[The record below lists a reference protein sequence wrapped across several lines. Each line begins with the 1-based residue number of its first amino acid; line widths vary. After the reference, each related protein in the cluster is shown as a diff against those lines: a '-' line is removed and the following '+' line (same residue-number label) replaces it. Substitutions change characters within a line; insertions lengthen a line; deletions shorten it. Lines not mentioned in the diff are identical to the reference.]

1 MKIPIFVSVGTRLSD
16 EQIEVRNLIY
26 KLLDDF
32 NLEPRTIG
40 RSDYAMTNPL
50 REVVVLARHCAGAL
64 VLGFGE
70 TFLHEGTRTSRDGQI
85 EALHGSPQEI
95 WTTPWGQIEAGLT
108 SALGLPLLIFR
119 DKGVSG
125 GVFDIGSSGLFIQ
138 EIPTLADWDLKK
150 EAIREVLQNWRSEV
164 HRHYYGA

>member
-1 MKIPIFVSVGTRLSD
+1 MKIPVFASVGTRLSKD
-16 EQIEVRNLIY
+16 QIKIRDLIFGMLDNL
-26 KLLDDF
+26 

-70 TFLHEGTRTSRDGQI
+70 TFLHQGYRTSR
-85 EALHGSPQEI
+85 EGSQVELQGTPLEV
-95 WTTPWGQIEAGLT
+95 WPTPWGHIEAGLA

-138 EIPTLADWDLKK
+138 EIPSLDEWDVRKQG
-150 EAIREVLQNWRSEV
+150 IHEVLQNWRSEV
-164 HRHYYGA
+164 HRHYYGS